1 MTRLPHLPAS
11 PNSARGAAT
20 FALLPCCSGSA
31 KGNIAMKTIAA
42 CFHTA
47 LYRLLR
53 NPVLTAMMVY
63 TAVFGVT
70 ALMAALT
77 VWRASSS
84 CPVLHRPEPYLL
96 QSDKQAAAQRI
107 LAS

>member
-1 MTRLPHLPAS
+1 
-11 PNSARGAAT
+11 
-20 FALLPCCSGSA
+20 
-31 KGNIAMKTIAA
+31 MKTIAA
-42 CFHTA
+42 CFHTT
-47 LYRLLR
+47 LHRLLR

-96 QSDKQAAAQRI
+96 QSDRRAAAQRI
-107 LAS
+107 FVS

>member
-1 MTRLPHLPAS
+1 
-11 PNSARGAAT
+11 
-20 FALLPCCSGSA
+20 
-31 KGNIAMKTIAA
+31 
-42 CFHTA
+42 
-47 LYRLLR
+47 
-53 NPVLTAMMVY
+53 MMVY

-96 QSDKQAAAQRI
+96 QSEKRAAAQRI